1 MFNDPPA
8 AGFVYVLAKVRF
20 VYLKGPD
27 ENTAYDLSPVA
38 FTAVSCGG
46 KDYETESLVEPDP
59 TIRASMYPGASHEG
73 WVAFAVAQ
81 DDTCPLMTF
90 ARDYRGRGGIWFKL
104 YEGAES

>member
-1 MFNDPPA
+1 MSVSLGEVTRGEEAWNSIRQANMFNDPPA

-59 TIRASMYPGASHEG
+59 TRYGPPCIPVLHM
-73 WVAFAVAQ
+73 
-81 DDTCPLMTF
+81 
-90 ARDYRGRGGIWFKL
+90 RGGSLSRWPRMIPVP
-104 YEGAES
+104 